1 MLEQRRRTQFL
12 RGNAKSRSRF
22 PLLSR
27 TGSRDFLII
36 RVGTVRAESPGRMG
50 GARHYS
56 QLRVWKL
63 ADALRAEVFEL
74 TARPKFAR
82 DFKAQEQADDAINS
96 VCRNIAE
103 GFGCGTHAEF
113 ANFLV
118 YSRRSLNEV
127 RDAIRGARM
136 KRYVNADDLQRV
148 SDLVHRLHPA
158 LSRFIAYLRRTPDPT
173 RKNGQQKPRFDKR
186 LQTRTIKRQSDRT
199 DPRQQNRT
207 DPKA

>member
-1 MLEQRRRTQFL
+1 M
-12 RGNAKSRSRF
+12 A
-22 PLLSR
+22 
-27 TGSRDFLII
+27 
-36 RVGTVRAESPGRMG
+36 

-63 ADALRAEVFEL
+63 ADALRAEVFEF

-118 YSRRSLNEV
+118 YSRRSLNEL

-136 KRYVNADDLQRV
+136 KGYISADDLQRV
-148 SDLVHRLHPA
+148 ADLVHRLHPA
-158 LSRFIAYLRRTPDPT
+158 LSRFIAFLRRTPDPN
-173 RKNGQQKPRFDKR
+173 RKDRHQKPRPDKR
-186 LQTRTIKRQSDRT
+186 QQTRTDKRQG
-199 DPRQQNRT
+199 NRT
-207 DPKA
+207 DTPQE